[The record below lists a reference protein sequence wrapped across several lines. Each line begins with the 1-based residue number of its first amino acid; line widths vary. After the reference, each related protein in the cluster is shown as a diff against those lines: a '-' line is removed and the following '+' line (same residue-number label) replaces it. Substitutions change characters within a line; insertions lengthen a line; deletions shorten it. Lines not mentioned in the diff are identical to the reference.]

1 MERKELKFFES
12 GFRAVSNCVVLMFV
26 LLCGLGEI
34 THAQAPA
41 PPGWFSGDMHVHRSC
56 GDEPVSVSTITNAM
70 VAQNLSVVSL
80 LADMGNGEVLDPE
93 SDLPKVNG
101 QNAPESPPGRILRWD
116 AEWHWDPIYFN
127 FPHQALGGH
136 IVALGLTNA
145 YQLWSESTST
155 IFDWARNQG
164 AISGFA
170 HMQYLGDEFPQTLN
184 CCIPIEY
191 PVEVALGTCDF
202 VSQDV
207 AGSDSAM
214 RAYYRLLN
222 CGFRPGLAAGSDYP
236 CNAQIGAVLTY
247 VQVTG
252 ELTYRKWIDG
262 VAAGR
267 TVVSRNGN
275 NEFLDLKVNGDK
287 SPGDEIQLA
296 EAGTVSVTVQWLANQ
311 NLSGTIELLQNGV
324 VVASRAASVTASTP
338 HTWTTDLTFARSGWL
353 AARRIGVGGHQ
364 SHTAAVFVLV
374 NGAPVRASAADALF
388 YVNWMDELLAR
399 TAEGAEWGNYYTTNR
414 ALAHSRYQAARAV
427 FQQIAVDAG
436 YQPRPPVAIGNG
448 DDGFSSDEIYGGGSY
463 INAARF
469 QAASNMTVSAI
480 QAKVSAVSGNYKC
493 AIYAD
498 NSGQPGGFLRGTVE
512 ATVASDRWQSFPL
525 TAPQALTSG
534 AFYWLAIWSDDPNA
548 RVFYSDNNG
557 TLQWG
562 QHNYGTWPD
571 PLTTSGGGSHQY
583 CIYASTSS
591 VTLTNLSIA
600 PANPAILINSNQS
613 FVATGAYSD
622 GSTLNLTLQVTWA
635 SSNAAVASINAAGIA
650 TGVAVGTAAI
660 SATLAGVT
668 ASTLLTVTDDLPVA
682 GDYRSAATG
691 NWSSTSTWQRFNGS
705 SWVAAAAIP
714 TSSTAGAIRIRSGHN
729 VTVASAVTVDQL
741 IVLAGGQLT
750 VGAATL
756 TVANGAG
763 TDLEVFGTLVTTTST
778 SATISL
784 SSGATVAFN
793 SGATYQHARD
803 GGSIP
808 IATWHPN
815 STCLIT
821 GATSSTAPANLGQ
834 NFGHFTW
841 NCASQGSSS
850 VILPVSMNIAGD
862 FRVLN
867 TGTSGR
873 LLVTDSSANRSVSA
887 GGNFLQS
894 GGTFIVV
901 SSTGTGSLAVGG
913 NFTLSGG
920 TFVLKE
926 DTGNASLNVAGD
938 LSQTGGTFN
947 LRTIAPTGTAAVTV
961 NGNCTLGSGAFN
973 MTGSG
978 VAALNVLGNFS
989 VTSGATLDMSSSGT
1003 SSHIG
1008 TLNIAGHFSHT
1019 GGTITET
1026 GSASGAINFNGTAP
1040 QNYTGGGTMAN
1051 TIHLSVNTGATL
1063 MMGTSLV
1070 GSGSSGTFTLASGG
1084 TLGIGH
1090 AQGITMSGTSGNIR
1104 VTGTRSYSTSGSYIY
1119 NGTLPQVTGNGLPT
1133 ALTAIGSLTIDNP
1146 AGVALS
1152 ASLTSAGPVT
1162 VTTNGLLAST
1172 NGFAGPLT
1180 LNGTV
1185 APGASVGSLNTGA
1198 QTWNGGATY
1207 VWELNNATGAAGSG
1221 YDRLNAGANAITI
1234 GASSAEKF
1242 TLKLVTLNGASP
1254 GLAANFNPNSVYI
1267 WTIASGGSLN
1277 GFAAEKFAIDASAFQ
1292 NDIGSGVFRVQQSGG
1307 NLQLTFSR
1315 DVQITTTS
1323 LPIGEVNAAY
1333 SAGLTATGGPAP
1345 FTWSLLSGTLPPGL
1359 TLNSS
1364 GSITGTPTSA
1374 GIFNFTVQAS
1384 DAGSPSATASRS
1396 FSIAV
1401 VLPSPILVLTNA
1413 ANPFTAYYSEILLT
1427 EGLNSFALA
1436 DASTLSAG
1444 MLAQREVVILGEQAL
1459 TEAQVITLSNW
1470 VHQGG
1475 NLVALRPDK
1484 KLAGLLGLVDAAAT
1498 LSEGY
1503 LLVNTASG
1511 PGAGIVGETMQFHG
1525 TADRYTLDGASNL
1538 ATLYANASTP
1548 TANPAV
1554 TLRDVGPNGGQAAA
1568 FTYDLARSVV
1578 YTRQGNP
1585 AWEGQE
1591 RDGIAPLRS
1600 SDLFFGNAGGD
1611 PQPDWVDFDKIAIPQ
1626 ADEQQR
1632 LLANLILQMN
1642 ADRRLVPRF
1651 WYFPDGHK
1659 AAIVMTGDDHASNG
1673 TTAHFDQFL
1682 ATSGTN
1688 TLVDEWKTI
1697 RSTSYIYPNTPL
1709 SDAAA
1714 AAYHAA
1720 GFEIGL
1726 HCSSGC
1732 GNYTANDLDGYFQT
1746 QLQQL
1751 AQNFPSLPPPRT
1763 HRMHCIAW
1771 SGYTILAEVGL
1782 QYGIRLDT
1790 SYYYW
1795 PAGWVQNR
1803 PGLFTG
1809 SGMAMRFATTSGNLI
1824 NVYQAATQMTDESG
1838 QTFPYTSDVLLDR
1851 ALGPEGYYGYFVA
1864 NMHTDPD
1871 DVVPGRMSLA
1881 WANSIIA
1888 SALDRGVPVIS
1899 AQQLLTWLDGRNGSS
1914 LRPISS
1920 TLNSESFTVTTAEGA
1935 RGLQVMVPVRSGY
1948 MVTAV
1953 RHNGLPLTYLPR
1965 SVKGMS
1971 YAVIPARNGS
1981 YEVDYALDTI
1991 PPAVTA
1997 VSPASGAVE
2006 VELST
2011 TVKVTF
2017 SEPMAPASISTATI
2031 MLRDPSNN
2039 LVPVSVSYN
2048 ADALTATLMPV
2059 GALARG
2065 LTYTVVVKGGVAGV
2079 KDLNGLSMASDHES
2093 SFTTT
2098 EMIAVSIWSD
2108 SDLPQIPAD
2117 SDPNATELG
2126 LKFQSA
2132 LAGYI
2137 TGIRFYKGPANVGT
2151 HVGSLWTSDGT
2162 LLGRVTFTGESASG
2176 WQEQALPTPVP
2187 IAANTTYIVSYHAP
2201 FGRYS
2206 KTEGYFNGT
2215 GVTNYP
2221 LRALADGV
2229 SGPNGLYRYS
2239 AVSAF
2244 PNQTYNATHYW
2255 VDVMFT
2261 EVLGPDIYPP
2271 LITTVSPAPG
2281 GIAPGIGSTVKVA
2294 FNEPI
2299 NPSTINAG
2307 TITLRNAA
2315 DELLSAVVWYDPAT
2329 FTATLVPDAL
2339 LNLSETYTATV
2350 QGGPSGLADLIG
2362 NPLAAHYSWSFTV
2375 AETILGVIGNTND
2388 GTATDQ
2394 LWSDGPWVN
2403 TCRYVAGENWTVTNI
2418 VAQVKAVP
2426 GKYKCAIYAD
2436 TGGQPGQLLRATSEV
2451 ANPTTGWHSF
2461 PLTAPLALTRGQS
2474 YWLAIWSDDQNA
2486 EIYYSDNE
2494 GTLKWSGP
2502 HSYGTWPDPLNTSGG
2517 TDANFCIYASGYL
2530 APALAS
2536 IAVSPINPTIAVSG
2550 TQQFAATATYTDG
2563 STLNVTSQAT
2573 WISSNAPIA
2582 TVTTSGLATGLAAG
2596 TTTIAATWNGVP
2608 GFASLTVGGQL
2619 NATVTLHN
2627 LEQVYSGTAREVTAT
2642 TEPEGLPVVI
2652 TYNGGAE
2659 PPLNAGEYE
2668 VIGTVNHP
2676 NYLGAATNTLNV
2688 SRASLIITANHDSK
2702 VYNGLAYGGGNGVSY
2717 DGFVNGETADV
2728 LGGTL
2733 VYGGSSQ
2740 GAVNAGI
2747 YAIIPSGLTSGNYQ
2761 ISFVNG
2767 TLTVS
2772 PAALTVTA
2780 DPKSKVYGAIDP
2792 TLTHQITSGALVGT
2806 DALTGG
2812 LTRVA
2817 GENVGLYAIQQ
2828 GTLSAG
2834 GNYNLT
2840 FVGANLEITKAPL
2853 TVTADGK
2860 SKVYGTADPTLT
2872 HQITSGALVGTDTLS
2887 GALSRAAGE
2896 NVGVYAIN
2904 QGSLSA
2910 GDNYNLTFVGANL
2923 EITPAFLTVTAD
2935 AGQGKLYGAAD
2946 PALTYTPSEAVT
2958 FSGALA
2964 RAAGE
2969 DVGSYAIN
2977 QGNLSAGDNYS
2988 ITFVPADF
2996 AITARPIT
3004 VTADG
3009 KSKVYGA
3016 ADPTLTHQIT
3026 SGALVG
3032 TDTLSGGLI
3041 RVTGENVGLYAIQQG
3056 TLNAGDNYNLT
3067 FVGANLEITKAPLTV
3082 TARNAS
3088 KIHDGLPYS
3097 GGNGVTY
3104 QGFANG
3110 ENESVLTGTLT
3121 YGGNSQGAIH
3131 VGDYAITPGGLSS
3144 ANYQISFVDGTL
3156 AIVQGPQL
3164 LSLAEAPEGTF
3175 TTLWRVHPGRDY
3187 HFQYREN
3194 LTTGVWTTADS
3205 FTTALGETNIQI
3217 IDDAGTNR
3225 LRFYRLVDVTP
3236 DNP

>member
-1 MERKELKFFES
+1 MERSKSNLFES
-12 GFRAVSNCVVLMFV
+12 GFRAVSNCVVLMVV

-34 THAQAPA
+34 THAQSSA

-247 VQVTG
+247 VQVPG

-262 VAAGR
+262 IAAGR

-324 VVASRAASVTASTP
+324 VVASRTASVTASTP
-338 HTWTTDLTFARSGWL
+338 HTWTTNLTFARSGWL
-353 AARRIGVGGHQ
+353 AARRVGVGGHQ

-448 DDGFSSDEIYGGGSY
+448 NDGFSSDAIYDFLGGSY

-498 NSGQPGGFLRGTVE
+498 NSGQPGSFLRGTLE
-512 ATVASDRWQSFPL
+512 AGVPSDRWQAFPL

-557 TLQWG
+557 TLRWG

-583 CIYASTSS
+583 CIYASTTS
-591 VTLTNLSIA
+591 VTLTNLSIT
-600 PANPAILINSNQS
+600 PASPTVLISSNQS

-650 TGVAVGTAAI
+650 TGVAVGTATI

-691 NWSSTSTWQRFNGS
+691 NWGNTSTWQRFNGS
-705 SWVAAAAIP
+705 SWVVAAAIP
-714 TSSTAGAIRIRSGHN
+714 TSSTAGTIRIRSGHN
-729 VTVASAVTVDQL
+729 VTVASAVTVDQVV
-741 IVLAGGQLT
+741 VLAGGQLT
-750 VGAATL
+750 VGGATL

-763 TDLEVFGTLVTTTST
+763 TDLEVFGTLATTTST
-778 SATISL
+778 SASISL
-784 SSGATVAFN
+784 GSGATIALN

-808 IATWHPN
+808 TATWHPN

-887 GGNFLQS
+887 GGSFLQS

-901 SSTGTGSLAVGG
+901 SSTGTGSLGVGG

-947 LRTIAPTGTAAVTV
+947 LRTTASTGTAAVTV

-973 MTGSG
+973 MTSSG

-989 VTSGATLDMSSSGT
+989 VTSGATLNMSSSGT
-1003 SSHIG
+1003 SSHVG
-1008 TLNIAGHFSHT
+1008 TLNVAGHFSHT

-1051 TIHLSVNTGATL
+1051 TINLSVNTGATL

-1090 AQGITMSGTSGNIR
+1090 AQGITTSGTSGNIR
-1104 VTGTRSYSTSGSYIY
+1104 VTGTRSYSASGKYVYS
-1119 NGTLPQVTGNGLPT
+1119 GTVPQVTGNGLPAT
-1133 ALTAIGSLTIDNP
+1133 LTASGSLTIDNP

-1152 ASLTSAGPVT
+1152 TNLTGAGPVT

-1172 NGFAGPLT
+1172 NGFAGPLI

-1198 QTWNGGATY
+1198 QTWSGGATY

-1221 YDRLNAGANAITI
+1221 YDRLNAGANAIAI

-1254 GLAANFNPNSVYI
+1254 GLAANFSPNSVYT

-1277 GFAAEKFAIDASAFQ
+1277 GFAAERFAIDASAFQ

-1345 FTWSLLSGTLPPGL
+1345 FTWSLLSGTLPPGM

-1384 DAGSPSATASRS
+1384 DAGSPPATATGS
-1396 FSIAV
+1396 FSMAV

-1484 KLAGLLGLVDAAAT
+1484 KLAGLLGLADVAAT

-1503 LLVNTASG
+1503 LLVNTAAG

-1525 TADRYTLDGASNL
+1525 TADRYTLDGASSL

-1632 LLANLILQMN
+1632 MLANLILQMN
-1642 ADRRLVPRF
+1642 ADRRLMPRF

-1871 DVVPGRMSLA
+1871 DAVPGRMSLA

-1991 PPAVTA
+1991 PPVVAA

-2065 LTYTVVVKGGVAGV
+2065 LTYTVVAKGGVAGV

-2307 TITLRNAA
+2307 TLTLRNAA

-2362 NPLAAHYSWSFTV
+2362 NPLAADYSWSFSV

-2418 VAQVKAVP
+2418 VAKVKAVP

-2461 PLTAPLALTRGQS
+2461 PLTAPLTLTRSQS

-2502 HSYGTWPDPLNTSGG
+2502 HPYGTWPDPLNTSGG
-2517 TDANFCIYASGYL
+2517 ANANFCIYASGYR

-2536 IAVSPINPTIAVSG
+2536 IAVSPVNPTIAVSG

-2642 TEPEGLPVVI
+2642 TEPDGLPVVI

-2659 PPLNAGEYE
+2659 PPINAGEYE

-2688 SRASLIITANHDSK
+2688 SRASLIITANNDSK

-2761 ISFVNG
+2761 INFEHG
-2767 TLTVS
+2767 TLSIT

-2780 DPKSKVYGAIDP
+2780 DP
-2792 TLTHQITSGALVGT
+2792 
-2806 DALTGG
+2806 
-2812 LTRVA
+2812 
-2817 GENVGLYAIQQ
+2817 
-2828 GTLSAG
+2828 
-2834 GNYNLT
+2834 
-2840 FVGANLEITKAPL
+2840 
-2853 TVTADGK
+2853 
-2860 SKVYGTADPTLT
+2860 
-2872 HQITSGALVGTDTLS
+2872 
-2887 GALSRAAGE
+2887 
-2896 NVGVYAIN
+2896 
-2904 QGSLSA
+2904 
-2910 GDNYNLTFVGANL
+2910 
-2923 EITPAFLTVTAD
+2923 
-2935 AGQGKLYGAAD
+2935 
-2946 PALTYTPSEAVT
+2946 
-2958 FSGALA
+2958 
-2964 RAAGE
+2964 
-2969 DVGSYAIN
+2969 
-2977 QGNLSAGDNYS
+2977 
-2988 ITFVPADF
+2988 
-2996 AITARPIT
+2996 
-3004 VTADG
+3004 

-3041 RVTGENVGLYAIQQG
+3041 RVTGENVGVYAIQQG
-3056 TLNAGDNYNLT
+3056 TLSAGGNYNLT
-3067 FVGANLEITKAPLTV
+3067 FVGANLEITKATLTV

-3194 LTTGVWTTADS
+3194 LTSGTWTTADS
-3205 FTTALGETNIQI
+3205 FTTASGETNIQI

-3225 LRFYRLVDVTP
+3225 VRFYRLVDVTP